1 MNLWA
6 TRQRLYECRLAAG
19 QVIGEIFLLVR
30 FLLKENELAEVIPPE
45 NKGDQK

>member
-30 FLLKENELAEVIPPE
+30 FLLKENELA
-45 NKGDQK
+45 DQGETDIKK